1 MMIKQFGSLW
11 LCLSILNITYAHSCV
26 GNNYEQ
32 QVPSNSA
39 NVALPLAKF
48 THTSS
53 KIINEGTIA
62 LIGADASVDNNGFPF
77 FYWCAEQG
85 NFLKHPNSPDYRQ
98 VYYVS
103 PMVSSDMLVK
113 IWVKVGDTLGY
124 IDTNV
129 VTVTVQNDPVAFAMS
144 DKPSGE
150 LQIILDNTI
159 NLVSVQVLIN
169 NQQVPITWS
178 GNTAKF
184 NLYQVV
190 GDSFQ
195 TFSQPA
201 KLQISDSIGSLIYS
215 GCFPFKDVC
224 ESRWYTRSVIKLWK
238 GEIVEGY
245 NEGKSATFGTYNPT
259 TRAEFVA
266 ALVRALEKDN
276 IPEPLTN
283 DPFADVSKD
292 DWYAPYVDYAAK
304 LGLIQGCDQTKNLFC
319 PNDSITR
326 AEAMKILVLAYP
338 HLKQLAVG
346 YAQGKTPKKVYS
358 DVTDSEQWY
367 YPYIYAAQEIN
378 VAYGYRDGTF
388 KPHSPLNRAEM
399 AKVICIAEFG
409 MMACI
414 DMGDRANKSL
424 VLTTSPYKA
433 QLNEVTTF
441 TVYGINLTES
451 MSLSVQDCNN
461 ITRTEHTAEQQTYTC
476 TPSSIGTKTIKVKDE
491 TGKTIYP
498 STVIVEGVV
507 EPVTLP
513 GDTSEPPTE
522 EPSDNCSPSVDNIT
536 PSEATL
542 GELTTFTVSGQCLSE
557 QTTFYLNECID
568 TTNVGGN
575 SEERQFNC
583 TPGYK
588 IGSHEG
594 DVKERAKGTKLSD
607 FSVDYQ
613 WGTPRVDKVTP
624 KVNGEI
630 VTTIKLY
637 QVTDFEVEGASLLD
651 TTAFYIKGCEEYKT
665 LGGDANKRSFQ
676 CKPMFT
682 SASADIQVKDQPDG
696 NLLYSDI
703 TSVVE

>member
-1 MMIKQFGSLW
+1 MMKKLFLLVLTLLLPLLQVQIVQARV
-11 LCLSILNITYAHSCV
+11 CI
-26 GNNYEQ
+26 GNDYEQ
-32 QVPSNSA
+32 QIPILNVTLPSFKKLNVP
-39 NVALPLAKF
+39 
-48 THTSS
+48 TSI
-53 KIINEGTIA
+53 KVGE
-62 LIGADASVDNNGFPF
+62 
-77 FYWCAEQG
+77 
-85 NFLKHPNSPDYRQ
+85 NFLLEAEAKIDDGGRAFFIWCVESGLLEEEPTSTNYDKVNFTPS
-98 VYYVS
+98 
-103 PMVSSDMLVK
+103 VSSSGQTIK
-113 IWVKVGDTLGY
+113 IGVQVGDSLGY
-124 IDTNV
+124 VKTKML
-129 VTVTVQNDPVAFAMS
+129 TVS
-144 DKPSGE
+144 
-150 LQIILDNTI
+150 IIDNTSIDSNVLLGNI
-159 NLVSVQVLIN
+159 NILITDLSAI
-169 NQQVPITWS
+169 VPGSITLNGQPIQASW
-178 GNTAKF
+178 TADEVTF
-184 NLYQVV
+184 NLYEVTNT
-190 GDSFQ
+190 
-195 TFSQPA
+195 TFDIFWQPVQLEIHDA
-201 KLQISDSIGSLIYS
+201 NGQEIYS

-224 ESRWYTRSVIKLWK
+224 ESRWYTRSIIKLWK
-238 GEIVEGY
+238 EEIVEGY
-245 NEGKSATFGTYNPT
+245 NEGKSATFGTYNQT
-259 TRAEFVA
+259 TRAEFIA

-276 IPEPLTN
+276 TPEPLTN
-283 DPFADVSKD
+283 NPFADVSKD

-346 YAQGKTPKKVYS
+346 YEQGKTPKKVYS

-367 YPYIYAAQEIN
+367 YPYIYAAQEVN
-378 VAYGYRDGTF
+378 MAHGYRDGTF
-388 KPHSPLNRAEM
+388 EPHSPLNRAEM

-409 MMACI
+409 MMACT
-414 DMGDRANKSL
+414 DMGDKANKSL

-451 MSLSVQDCNN
+451 MSLFVQDCNN
-461 ITRTEHTAEQQTYTC
+461 ITRTGHTAEQQTYTC
-476 TPSSIGTKTIKVKDE
+476 TPSSIGTKTIEVKDE
-491 TGKTIYP
+491 MGKTIYAD
-498 STVIVEGVV
+498 TVIVEETV

-513 GDTSEPPTE
+513 GDTSEPPAE
-522 EPSDNCSPSVDNIT
+522 EVPPSDNCSPSVDNVI
-536 PSEATL
+536 PPEATL
-542 GELTTFTVSGQCLSE
+542 GKLTTFTISGQCLSE
-557 QTTFYLNECID
+557 QTTFYLNECVG
-568 TTNVGGN
+568 TTSVGGN

-588 IGSHEG
+588 VGSHVG

-630 VTTIKLY
+630 ITTIKLY

-682 SASADIQVKDQPDG
+682 SASADIEVKDKPKG
-696 NLLYSDI
+696 NLLYSDT